1 MEFVPR
7 EKAQAIRE
15 PSTANLLIDS
25 IDRTGVSG
33 AGGGASS
40 ANFTITKKN
49 SLMNGFFTRMAVSEV
64 VLDWSVPNIALEYGN
79 NTFSVEIEEGAVQY
93 TVTLINGNYTI
104 AQILAQIVS
113 GLNALAGSSFF
124 SITGSVTT
132 TGYASLT
139 GTGNF
144 EILASTLASQLGMI
158 TGAFAVGHPIQTPA
172 VLPVS
177 YLDFCCDQLTYNQS
191 LKDETTNEVAH
202 NVLYRW
208 VMAWDGPS
216 PVDTLGYPIY
226 QGYQPFRA
234 RRILPF
240 PKQVRWE
247 SNMPLGQMSFQVYD
261 STGEI
266 VFIDFPQ
273 SQMEWNMCLLVSE
286 V

>member
-7 EKAQAIRE
+7 EKATAIRE

-25 IDRTGVSG
+25 IDRTIG
-33 AGGGASS
+33 S
-40 ANFTITKKN
+40 AAEFTITKKN

-64 VLDWSVPNIALEYGN
+64 VLDWAVPNIALEYGN
-79 NTFSVEIEEGAVQY
+79 NSFSVELETGPVQY
-93 TVTLINGNYTI
+93 TVPLINGNYTI
-104 AQILAQIVS
+104 AQILNQIVAA
-113 GLNALAGSSFF
+113 LNTAVGSAFF

-144 EILASTLASQLGMI
+144 EILASTLATQLGMI
-158 TGAFAVGHPIQTPA
+158 TGQQAIGHPIQTPA
-172 VLPVS
+172 VLPVT
-177 YLDFCCDQLTYNQS
+177 YLDFACDQLTYNQS
-191 LKDETTNEVAH
+191 LKDETTNEVAT

-216 PVDTLGYPIY
+216 PVDSLGYPIY

-247 SNMPLGQMSFQVYD
+247 SNMPLGQLAFRVID

>member
-1 MEFVPR
+1 MDFVPK

-25 IDRTGVSG
+25 IDRSG
-33 AGGGASS
+33 GSS
-40 ANFTITKKN
+40 AEFTITKKN

-79 NTFSVEIEEGAVQY
+79 NTFSVEIQATAVQY
-93 TVTLINGNYTI
+93 TTTLTNGNYTI
-104 AQILAQIVS
+104 AQILALIVS
-113 GLNALAGSSFF
+113 GLNTAIGSAFF

-158 TGAFAVGHPIQTPA
+158 TDAFAIGHPIQTPA
-172 VLPVS
+172 VLPVT
-177 YLDFCCDQLTYNQS
+177 YLDFVCDQLTYNQA
-191 LKDETTNEVAH
+191 LKDETTNEVSN

-216 PVDTLGYPIY
+216 PTDTLGYPIF

-247 SNMPLGQMSFQVYD
+247 SNMPLGQLAFRVID
-261 STGEI
+261 STGEP